1 MPLAGT
7 SSCCNWPNELHADRI
22 YLEVT
27 RDADRPGQI
36 ASRELLAERRARS
49 VTGIRQHTAEAHAS
63 RHRPINLSQRDL
75 GLGPCH
81 PILGRNARLLQ
92 PSPIICPVLGKEKAQ
107 RHHHRH
113 FAARKG
119 QRHQRLAVGRLAQ
132 GGCILLSHAELIW
145 ESLIAY
151 PWSESAKVVT
161 LLWQI
166 FFSASSV
173 FDSMGTAEAA
183 IEA

>member
-92 PSPIICPVLGKEKAQ
+92 PSPIIVQFSGRKRRNATITGTSP
-107 RHHHRH
+107 R
-113 FAARKG
+113 ARVSDTSVW
-119 QRHQRLAVGRLAQ
+119 QLAVLPRADAYCAATPTECFPFFGMAVSSITSTASLPPTS
-132 GGCILLSHAELIW
+132 LSA
-145 ESLIAY
+145 
-151 PWSESAKVVT
+151 
-161 LLWQI
+161 
-166 FFSASSV
+166 
-173 FDSMGTAEAA
+173 
-183 IEA
+183 